1 MTEKG
6 IFFEGHKDAYSNA
19 RTGEVHLPHG
29 VVQTPAFMPVGTN
42 ATVKAAPPEDLQA
55 MGFKIILANT
65 YHLYLRPGHELIRS
79 AGGLHGF
86 SGWKGNFL
94 TDSGGFQVFSL
105 SPLRKITDE
114 GVKFSSHID
123 GSNHFLSPEKVVEIQ
138 TAFNSDIQMQLD
150 ICTPWNEDEKKSRK
164 AMILTHDWAKR
175 AKAAWEKAKEEEGYQ
190 GKLFGIVQG
199 NFFKDLRK
207 ESAER
212 TIELD
217 LPGIAIG
224 GLSVGEPKEIFSE
237 LLEYTAGFLPRE
249 KPRYLMGIGTPDY
262 ILDAVRNGVDLFD
275 CVYPTRT
282 ARNGLLFTARGQISI
297 KKVLYEKDFS
307 PIDPEC
313 SCPVCLNH
321 SRAYLR
327 HLYRNGEILYSILAT
342 RHNLH
347 FLGDLV
353 RKIRLSILQDRFE
366 GFRREFL
373 ETYSSKNDARGQI

>member
-6 IFFEGHKDAYSNA
+6 IFFEGHKDAYSSA
-19 RTGEVHLPHG
+19 RTGEIRLPHG
-29 VVQTPAFMPVGTN
+29 LVQTPAFMPVGTK
-42 ATVKAAPPEDLQA
+42 ATVKAAAPEDLQA

-86 SGWKGNFL
+86 SGWRGNFL

-105 SPLRKITDE
+105 SPLRKITEE
-114 GVKFSSHID
+114 GVRFNSHID

-164 AMILTHDWAKR
+164 AMILTHDWGKR
-175 AKAAWEKAKEEEGYQ
+175 AKTAWEKAKEEEGYQ

-224 GLSVGEPKEIFSE
+224 GLSVGEPKEVFSE

-327 HLYRNGEILYSILAT
+327 HLYRDGEILYSMLAT

-353 RKIRLSILQDRFE
+353 RRIRQSILQDRFE
-366 GFRREFL
+366 SFRREFL
-373 ETYSSKNDARGQI
+373 EKYSSKNDARGQI

>member
-1 MTEKG
+1 MHESG
-6 IFFEGHKDAYSNA
+6 IFTEQHVDAHSHA
-19 RTGEVHLPHG
+19 RTGAVRLPHG
-29 VVQTPAFMPVGTN
+29 IVQTPAFMPVGTN
-42 ATVKAAPPEDLQA
+42 ATVKAVPPEDLHE

-65 YHLYLRPGHELIRS
+65 YHLYLRPGHELIKA

-105 SPLRKITDE
+105 APFRKITDE
-114 GVKFSSHID
+114 GVKFRSHID
-123 GSNHFLSPEKVVEIQ
+123 GSVHFLTPEKVVEIQ

-150 ICTPWNEDEKKSRK
+150 ICTPWGDDERKARK
-164 AMILTHDWAKR
+164 AMTLTHEWAEQAKR
-175 AKAAWEKAKEEEGYQ
+175 AWTKAREEEDYQ

-199 NFFKDLRK
+199 NFYKELRK
-207 ESAER
+207 ESAEK
-212 TIELD
+212 TAALD

-224 GLSVGEPKEIFSE
+224 GLSVGEPTEVFTE
-237 LLEYTAGFLPRE
+237 FLEYTAAFLPAD

-262 ILDAVRNGVDLFD
+262 ILEAVRNGIDLFD

-282 ARNGLLFTARGQISI
+282 ARNGLLFTSSGQITI
-297 KKVLYEKDFS
+297 KKACYGADFS

-321 SRAYLR
+321 SRGYLR

-353 RKIRLSILQDRFE
+353 RKIRLAITQDRFE
-366 GFRREFL
+366 EFRKDFL
-373 ETYSSKNDARGQI
+373 SRYFAPKDERPQA